1 MELNPYVG
9 PFLLNNGFEKREDNN
24 YYNSECTVLVVDK
37 YYEVMFKDPICG
49 GSSMFTDSWSI
60 YHLIGIL
67 TWFDLIDKNYKK

>member
-1 MELNPYVG
+1 MELNHYVG
-9 PFLLNNGFEKREDNN
+9 SFLLNNGFEKREDNN
-24 YYNSECTVLVVDK
+24 YYNSECTVLVADK